1 MMIHRNVVVIL
12 LAIAAFTA
20 LATLPACGG
29 SSDGGGSAPSDPK
42 GLVLEDSYSVE
53 ITSVRALL
61 ESSAVP
67 AFFLDEDED
76 PEDFKD
82 EWRDAWED
90 RTRALA
96 TDPDTVTQDIQVSTG
111 VGGYYITKGEFEF
124 SAIKNELEDQGYDD
138 GNYRDREI
146 WESENGN
153 AVALFEG
160 AGSYV
165 YGSTDTVKEVL
176 KALARDEGFMTN
188 EADLRRAL
196 DKVDGGALS
205 VNVETDCSG
214 LASSLN
220 GCRAYAGAITGGDE
234 DSMEITGAAVFSS
247 ERRAESGMDD
257 IEDEIEDDDSLDAD
271 LEEIRVDG
279 EVVIFKL
286 TVYR

>member
-1 MMIHRNVVVIL
+1 MISFRIIVSVLFAFV
-12 LAIAAFTA
+12 LAA
-20 LATLPACGG
+20 LAACGG
-29 SSDGGGSAPSDPK
+29 SGGGAGNAPSDPK
-42 GLVLEDSYSVE
+42 GLVLEDAYSVE
-53 ITSVRALL
+53 ITNVRALL

-82 EWRDAWED
+82 DWRDAWED
-90 RTRALA
+90 RSRALA
-96 TDPDTVTQDIQVSTG
+96 TDPDTVTQDLQVSAG
-111 VGGYYITKGEFEF
+111 VGGYYITRGEFEF
-124 SAIKNELEDQGYDD
+124 AAIKNELEDQGYDD

-160 AGSYV
+160 SGSFV
-165 YGSTDTVKEVL
+165 SGSTDTVKEVL
-176 KALARDEGFMTN
+176 KAIARGEGFMTD
-188 EADLRRAL
+188 EADLRRAW

-205 VNVETDCSG
+205 INVETECSG
-214 LASSLN
+214 LSSSLN

-234 DSMEITGAAVFSS
+234 DYMEVMGAAVFSS

-279 EVVIFKL
+279 EAVIFKL

>member
-1 MMIHRNVVVIL
+1 MITYRIIVSSL
-12 LAIAAFTA
+12 FA
-20 LATLPACGG
+20 LALAALAACGG
-29 SSDGGGSAPSDPK
+29 SDVGNAPSDPK
-42 GLVLEDSYSVE
+42 GLFLEDAYSVE

-61 ESSAVP
+61 GSSAVP

-82 EWRDAWED
+82 EWRDTWED
-90 RTRALA
+90 RSRALA
-96 TDPDTVTQDIQVSTG
+96 TDPDTVTQDIQVSAG

-124 SAIKNELEDQGYDD
+124 VAIKNELEDEGYDD
-138 GNYRDREI
+138 GNYRDQEI

-176 KALARDEGFMTN
+176 KAIARDEGFMTN

-196 DKVDGGALS
+196 DMVDGSALS
-205 VNVETDCSG
+205 VNADTDCSG

-220 GCRAYAGAITGGDE
+220 GCRGYAGAITGGDE

-257 IEDEIEDDDSLDAD
+257 IEDEIEDDESLDAD